1 MISISLCMI
10 VKNEEQ
16 VLARCLDS
24 VAPLMDELIIV
35 DTGSTDRTR
44 EIAAQYTDRI
54 YDFDWCDD
62 FAAARNY
69 AFSLASMDYIYAPD
83 ADECLDP
90 VNQERFLML
99 KEALLPAIEI
109 VQMRYVTPTDYN
121 TVQNCKHELRPKL
134 FKRLRTFTW
143 VDPVHETIRTEPVI
157 YDSDIE
163 IMHLPH
169 SLHCKRD
176 FTLFEKAFHRDGS
189 LSEKVAS
196 MYAKELFKCGEYPD
210 FLASEDFFL
219 QNYEQTASPEAASV
233 LAHIARLKNDTDS
246 FFSICLKDMA
256 GDSCSEICYELGY
269 YYMSR
274 RNYRE
279 ASLWFYNAV
288 YETEAV
294 LDIEIPGQ
302 KALLALADCYQNMA
316 EQCDP
321 ESYEHDRLLE
331 DASDCRMRAE
341 NWQLPEEL

>member
-24 VAPLMDELIIV
+24 VAPLMDEIIIV
-35 DTGSTDRTR
+35 DTGSTDRTK
-44 EIAAQYTDRI
+44 EIAAQYTGRI
-54 YDFDWCDD
+54 YDFDWNDD

-83 ADECLDP
+83 ADEYLDP
-90 VNQERFLML
+90 LNQERFLML
-99 KEALLPAIEI
+99 KGALLPEIEI
-109 VQMRYVTPTDYN
+109 VQMRYVTPADYN
-121 TVQNCKHELRPKL
+121 TVQNCKRELRPKL

-143 VDPVHETIRTEPVI
+143 VDPIHETVRTEPVI
-157 YDSDIE
+157 YDSEIE
-163 IMHLPH
+163 ILHLPH

-176 FTLFEKAFHRDGS
+176 FTLFEKAFERDGS
-189 LSEKVAS
+189 LSDKVAC
-196 MYAKELFKCGEYPD
+196 MYAKELFKCGKYPD
-210 FLASEDFFL
+210 FLASEAFFL
-219 QNYEQTASPEAASV
+219 QNYERTASPEAASV

-256 GDSCSEICYELGY
+256 GDSCSEICYELGC

-288 YETEAV
+288 YETQAV
-294 LDIEIPGQ
+294 LDIEIPGR
-302 KALLALADCYQNMA
+302 KALFALADCYQNLA

-321 ESYEHDRLLE
+321 DSYEHDRLLE
-331 DASDCRMRAE
+331 DAGDCRTQAE
-341 NWQLPEEL
+341 NWELPEEL